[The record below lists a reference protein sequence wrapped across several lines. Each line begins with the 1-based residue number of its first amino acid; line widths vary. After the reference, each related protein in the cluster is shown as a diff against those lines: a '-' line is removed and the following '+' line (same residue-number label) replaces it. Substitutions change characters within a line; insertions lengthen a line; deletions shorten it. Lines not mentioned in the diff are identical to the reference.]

1 MNLLQ
6 RIILMTSNI
15 PNGTTHY
22 SFFQNDIDYF
32 KKDLV
37 KGSWFIYEKG
47 WIRVDMTSFFKY
59 QKIIEI

>member
-1 MNLLQ
+1 
-6 RIILMTSNI
+6 MTSNI

-37 KGSWFIYEKG
+37 KGSWFIYDKG